1 MSGIVEVVMGG
12 HSVCEI
18 ACTTTIERLIWISRR
33 SCVEPLKG
41 GSIKNNQAKESYA
54 ALQSAALFPQAKL
67 AGGSVLLT
75 RSDLQAVL
83 KLSARTITRLVA
95 TGGIPA
101 PIVVGRSF
109 RWRT

>member
-1 MSGIVEVVMGG
+1 MNSQTKE
-12 HSVCEI
+12 CY
-18 ACTTTIERLIWISRR
+18 TTLPS
-33 SCVEPLKG
+33 P
-41 GSIKNNQAKESYA
+41 
-54 ALQSAALFPQAKL
+54 AKL
-67 AGGSVLLT
+67 AQSEWAGGSVLLT

-109 RWRT
+109 RWRTSDIEQFIEGAASASDEASKCVELSREFTSRKDK